1 VSIRGSLSGR
11 RALNLF
17 GRNAQAFLRSSL
29 WIVSVACMAAALAVA
44 PLIRWIDERTHWS
57 LLGFGA
63 EGARAVVGALSASLL
78 TFIVFIFSIL
88 LLVVQIAGA
97 QLSPRVISRPFE
109 SRMTKFTLGVF
120 VFAYAYSLT
129 ALGRIETEVPQLSV
143 LIAVLASLFS
153 IALFLYLIQNIGEG
167 FRPTVVLI
175 GVAED
180 TSRMIEATYPTAAVS
195 SAHVDAPVP
204 KPDPSEAARSI
215 PLRNRS
221 SVVVAFDI
229 PQLVGLASH
238 AQCRIELLP
247 KIGDFV
253 ATGDTLCR
261 LHGRGAALMDA
272 AEVERC
278 VMLAAEP
285 TLEQDPLVG
294 VRIIVD
300 IAFKALSPDINDPAT
315 GMAAIDQLHHLLNL
329 VGHRHFPPGLAH
341 DSTGELRV
349 LYRTSQW
356 DDFVALAVSEVHAFA
371 GQSPQVHRRFRGM
384 VAQLIR
390 TLPEARALQLRGELE
405 QLDRMIEADRGRIG
419 GRSAD
424 SLRRAVP

>member
-167 FRPTVVLI
+167 FRPNVVLT

-180 TSRMIEATYPTAAVS
+180 TARMIEATYPTTVS

-204 KPDPSEAARSI
+204 KPDSSDAARSI
-215 PLRNRS
+215 ALRSRS
-221 SVVVAFDI
+221 SVVVAFHI
-229 PQLVGLASH
+229 PRLVELASD
-238 AQCRIELLP
+238 AQCRIELVP
-247 KIGDFV
+247 RIGDFL
-253 ATGDTLCR
+253 ATGDTVCR
-261 LHGRGAALMDA
+261 LRGRGAAMMDA

-278 VMLAAEP
+278 VMLAVEP

-300 IAFKALSPDINDPAT
+300 IALKALSPDINDPAT
-315 GMAAIDQLHHLLNL
+315 GVAAIDQLHHLLNL

-356 DDFVALAVSEVHAFA
+356 EDFVALAVSEVHAFA
-371 GQSPQVHRRFRGM
+371 GQSPQVHRRFRSM
-384 VAQLIR
+384 IAQLIR

-405 QLDRMIEADRGRIG
+405 QLDRMIEADQGRIG
-419 GRSAD
+419 VGRSAD
-424 SLRRAVP
+424 SLRRAAP